1 MNLVVGEARGD
12 TRCWSLFPCA
22 RGAWSGCFVHGA
34 DCNQSNPSTGPWG
47 SLGEAVLSDKVNLGC
62 TGQITLK
69 TAITVNNWTLYI
81 FSSTVVPL
89 WKKSEVLNVKNG
101 CSKCIFERIGNLAI
115 LWRFFNTM
123 SCLFLFRFS
132 QNSSPF
138 KTTLLIFSLKQKE
151 IMCMYVYIHH
161 MYVIY
166 TCMYM
171 YVCL

>member
-69 TAITVNNWTLYI
+69 PAITVNNWTLYI
-81 FSSTVVPL
+81 FSSMVVPL
-89 WKKSEVLNVKNG
+89 WKKSEVLKAQPHRQMNQRAPRQSVGCGGGGHRGGGLGNNVK
-101 CSKCIFERIGNLAI
+101 
-115 LWRFFNTM
+115 
-123 SCLFLFRFS
+123 
-132 QNSSPF
+132 
-138 KTTLLIFSLKQKE
+138 
-151 IMCMYVYIHH
+151 
-161 MYVIY
+161 
-166 TCMYM
+166 
-171 YVCL
+171 